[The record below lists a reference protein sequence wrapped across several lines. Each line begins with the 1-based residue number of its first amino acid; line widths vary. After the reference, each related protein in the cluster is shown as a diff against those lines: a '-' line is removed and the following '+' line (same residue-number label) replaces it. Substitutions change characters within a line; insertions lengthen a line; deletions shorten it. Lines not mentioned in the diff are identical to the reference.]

1 MQIKIS
7 IIIATYNAEATLER
21 ALNSVINQQFHD
33 WECIIVDGASKDKT
47 LKIAKKIADEDS
59 RIRVVSEPDK
69 GVYDAFNKGWKLASG
84 EWVYYLGC
92 DDELL
97 PNGLSA
103 LIAQSEGVDFVY
115 GGIVKRYRNGRT
127 KASPADDID
136 KCMPFSLAASHQ
148 AMIMKRSLV
157 EKVGGFKLKYKIL
170 ADYDLVNNAYY
181 IGMKTRR
188 CNECVA
194 IFQLG
199 GLSTD
204 NLSSLKER
212 YKILI
217 SYEVSKPKAFLHC
230 VKMGFLFCLYKIKHR
245 FF

>member
-1 MQIKIS
+1 
-7 IIIATYNAEATLER
+7 
-21 ALNSVINQQFHD
+21 
-33 WECIIVDGASKDKT
+33 
-47 LKIAKKIADEDS
+47 
-59 RIRVVSEPDK
+59 
-69 GVYDAFNKGWKLASG
+69 
-84 EWVYYLGC
+84 
-92 DDELL
+92 
-97 PNGLSA
+97 
-103 LIAQSEGVDFVY
+103 
-115 GGIVKRYRNGRT
+115 
-127 KASPADDID
+127 
-136 KCMPFSLAASHQ
+136 MPFSLAASHQ
-148 AMIMKRSLV
+148 AMIMKRSLI